1 MRYLKILANWRI
13 MTITMLSLASVAL
26 LTGDAD
32 GLFELAA
39 IKSSGLLFAYLL
51 VMLSKAWRDK
61 MPELDIFSDD

>member
-13 MTITMLSLASVAL
+13 ITITMLFLASVAL

-32 GLFELAA
+32 GLLELAA
-39 IKSSGLLFAYLL
+39 IKAFGLLFAYLL
-51 VMLSKAWRDK
+51 VVLSKAWKAK